1 MSKTITAHTY
11 AAAHTSRK
19 NMGKPSTFVLVGK
32 MLCDA
37 CGSRRWRNVY
47 RLVDNDNG
55 LLYIRPRGHAWMLP
69 IRSEN

>member
-19 NMGKPSTFVLVGK
+19 NRREPSAFVLVGK

-69 IRSEN
+69 LN